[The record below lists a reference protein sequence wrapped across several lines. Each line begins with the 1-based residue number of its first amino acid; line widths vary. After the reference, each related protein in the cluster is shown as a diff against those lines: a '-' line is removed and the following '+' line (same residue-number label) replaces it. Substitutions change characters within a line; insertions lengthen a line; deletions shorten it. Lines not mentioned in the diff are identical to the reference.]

1 MVPPPASAR
10 PARSRPASA
19 DVTRLIDAFQ
29 PGAATGGDAQEVS
42 FQQVY
47 AELQALAR
55 EQRRRWQGNLT
66 LNTTSLVHEAYLKL
80 VGRHREYASRAH
92 FLSVASKAMRHIL
105 ITYATR
111 QSTLKRGG
119 GQTPLPLDEE
129 VLLVPQHRT
138 DELLT
143 LDDALTRLSKVDP
156 RAAQVVECRFF
167 GGLDAEETATALGLS
182 RRTVSRDWR
191 AARAWLFA
199 ELGDTHPIEADD
211 PTRSRARELATEMA

>member
-1 MVPPPASAR
+1 
-10 PARSRPASA
+10 
-19 DVTRLIDAFQ
+19 LIDALQ
-29 PGAATGGDAQEVS
+29 PDSVPEDGAQEIS

-55 EQRRRWQGNLT
+55 QQRRRWQGNLT

-80 VGRHREYASRAH
+80 VGRDSSYASRAH
-92 FLSVASKAMRHIL
+92 FMAVASKAMRHIL

-119 GQTPLPLDEE
+119 GLPTLPLDEE
-129 VLLVPQHRT
+129 ILLVPEHRT
-138 DELLT
+138 DELLA
-143 LDDALTRLSKVDP
+143 LDEALLRLAKVDE
-156 RAAQVVECRFF
+156 RASKVVECRFF
-167 GGLDAEETATALGLS
+167 GGLDAEETAEALGLS

-199 ELGDTHPIEADD
+199 ELGEFRQPELQTG
-211 PTRSRARELATEMA
+211 ARQLATPMA